1 MYCGNMGRW
10 ISWWSRVDQEKDA
23 VVFEDSKV
31 SYGGLNENINRLANA
46 LRKRFGLMR
55 GERIGCLLTNSIAY
69 YEIAFACAK
78 IGVRLV
84 PFNIRL
90 TGREI
95 VYIAKDCAPKVIFT
109 EDLLL
114 PILESAREESSD
126 IHLINLDGGDYED
139 LLEGASPE
147 EPSDQARWEDDF
159 AILYTSGTTGFP
171 KGAVLAQQ
179 SILAVTHNMMTAFG
193 HNHRDRFMLQ
203 LPLCFTG
210 ALIPLSMPI
219 FHAGGAIF
227 LEKDFVPA
235 RSLELIEKEKITVSC
250 GVPTLW
256 KLVSDEAGFGDADFS
271 SMRLV
276 LCGGAP
282 VPVSLL
288 KVYQEKGVPFT
299 AGYGLTEGGGF
310 NMYLPPDKVATKS
323 GGYIP
328 LLWNDVRAV
337 NPEGQT
343 VQAGEIGE
351 IAIRGPVVMREYW
364 NQPEA
369 TAETVKDGWLHTGD
383 LARVD
388 EEGYFYIVDR
398 AKDMIVSGGLNTY
411 PAEVENVIYSFP
423 KVSQAA
429 VIGLPHKVWGEM
441 VAAVVVPKPGE
452 TISEAELIEF
462 CRENLADYK
471 CPKTV
476 ILSEALPLNTAGKVL
491 KRQLREEYAGHSEHF
506 DVHD

>member
-10 ISWWSRVDQEKDA
+10 ISWWSRVDHEKDA
-23 VVFEDSKV
+23 VVFEDSRV

-46 LRKRFGLMR
+46 LTKRFGLKR
-55 GERIGCLLTNSIAY
+55 GDRIGCLLTNSIAY

-78 IGVRLV
+78 IGARLV

-95 VYIAKDCAPKVIFT
+95 AYVAKDCSPKVTFT
-109 EDLLL
+109 EDLFL
-114 PILESAREESSD
+114 PILESAQEESFD
-126 IHLINLDGGDYED
+126 IHMINLDGGEYQN
-139 LLEGASPE
+139 LLEEASPE
-147 EPSDQARWEDDF
+147 EPLDQARWEDDF

-171 KGAVLAQQ
+171 KGAVLAQH

-193 HNHRDRFMLQ
+193 HSHRDRFMLQ

-219 FHAGGAIF
+219 FHAGGTIF

-256 KLVSDEAGFGDADFS
+256 KLVSDEAGFADTDFS
-271 SMRLV
+271 YMRLI

-310 NMYLPPDKVATKS
+310 NMYLPPDKVTMKS

-328 LLWNDVRAV
+328 LLWNDVRAL
-337 NPEGQT
+337 NPQGQT

-351 IAIRGPVVMREYW
+351 IAIKGPVLMREYW

-388 EEGYFYIVDR
+388 EEGYYYIVDR

-441 VAAVVVPKPGE
+441 VVAVVVPKPGE
-452 TISEAELIEF
+452 TIEEGELIAF
-462 CRENLADYK
+462 CKENLADYK

-491 KRQLREEYAGHSEHF
+491 KRKLREEYAGHSEHF
-506 DVHD
+506 AVDG